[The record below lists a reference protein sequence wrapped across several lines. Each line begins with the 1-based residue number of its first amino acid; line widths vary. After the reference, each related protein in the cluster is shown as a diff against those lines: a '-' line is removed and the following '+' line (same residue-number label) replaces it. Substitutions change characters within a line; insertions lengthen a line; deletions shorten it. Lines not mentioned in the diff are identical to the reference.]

1 MAIIRCTARLLKE
14 LRVKPA
20 IVPGRPPGLDDWH
33 ANLLYLNRKKYILF
47 TNSLTLYSHLMHWAK
62 TPRPMNFA
70 ERFRLSLFNSL
81 MGERLDEAQ
90 VDYMMRQHAQI
101 TITKTSSRSILASM
115 NDITFRIK
123 YYVYMDGLTDIDW
136 SEMSEEIN
144 IAPMGA
150 IKYQSG
156 IDELRRRLAD
166 ALK

>member
-1 MAIIRCTARLLKE
+1 
-14 LRVKPA
+14 
-20 IVPGRPPGLDDWH
+20 
-33 ANLLYLNRKKYILF
+33 
-47 TNSLTLYSHLMHWAK
+47 
-62 TPRPMNFA
+62 MNFA